1 MSGKWI
7 ASVYP
12 FIMGEIGQDS
22 YLTKKCPVS
31 KVGNVV
37 KKCVFLSEN
46 RLYPQVHFQREND
59 DKLGGLPSSRDSDR
73 VPFLEGVK
81 KRCGLEE
88 MKKKSPADNVY
99 VTEHPKMPG
108 KRDKWSSWNLLHLYG
123 QLPYTKNTMQL
134 TKLLKH
140 EPNRW

>member
-7 ASVYP
+7 ASIYR

-22 YLTKKCPVS
+22 YLTKKCRVS
-31 KVGNVV
+31 KVGR
-37 KKCVFLSEN
+37 KIGST
-46 RLYPQVHFQREND
+46 PQVHFQREND

-88 MKKKSPADNVY
+88 MKKSSPADNVY
-99 VTEHPKMPG
+99 VTQHPKMPG
-108 KRDKWSSWNLLHLYG
+108 KRDKWSLWNLLHLYG
-123 QLPYTKNTMQL
+123 QLPYTKNTLQL
-134 TKLLKH
+134 V
-140 EPNRW
+140 EARAQ